1 MSKYSGAGS
10 AEGLEPNDLRSL
22 IDETDHRI
30 LKVLAVEARIP
41 NNALAERVGIAPSTC
56 LGRVRALVERG
67 VIRGFYADINPE
79 AIGYALQAI
88 IAVSLQV
95 NARDVMHSFAAQ
107 LAGRAEVR
115 DVFFIAGA
123 HDFFVHMVAHDT
135 AQLRQFVVDLGASA
149 EVASTETNV
158 ILEHLHVQHL

>member
-1 MSKYSGAGS
+1 MSKKSDLGS
-10 AEGLEPNDLRSL
+10 SEGLQPNDLRSL

-30 LKVLAVEARIP
+30 LEVLAVEARIP

-56 LGRVRALVERG
+56 LGRVRALMERG
-67 VIRGFYADINPE
+67 VIRGFYADINPD
-79 AIGYALQAI
+79 AVGYALQAI
-88 IAVSLQV
+88 VAVRLQV
-95 NARDVMHSFAAQ
+95 DARDVMHTFAAR
-107 LAGRAEVR
+107 LADIAEVR

-135 AQLRQFVVDLGASA
+135 AQLRQFVMDLGASP

-158 ILEHLHVQHL
+158 ILEHLHVQRL